1 MNPRKSL
8 RLGWLVLMVVS
19 ASGEREANADFGVRN
34 AESGG
39 GGEPFLGA
47 YIHLPS
53 WFRGKTDEADR
64 ERAIMDNLDRFRESG
79 SDGRSNGVLE
89 LWSVGREEIATRDS

>member
-1 MNPRKSL
+1 MNTWKSL

-19 ASGEREANADFGVRN
+19 ASGVVSGAD
-34 AESGG
+34 
-39 GGEPFLGA
+39 EPFLGA

-64 ERAIMDNLDRFRESG
+64 ERAIMGNLDRFRASG
-79 SDGRSNGVLE
+79 LRVLIPFVTTTSGD
-89 LWSVGREEIATRDS
+89 W